1 MAESEQKNVA
11 LLVST
16 LLHSATVTHF
26 MHLST
31 DSYARHVALATYY
44 DEIVDLAD
52 KLAETYMGYEG
63 VKLTQWPKEFHLA
76 SDPVAYMEKM
86 AEFVAEVRQ
95 VICPDYSPIQ
105 NILDSICDLVDTTHY
120 KLKFLS

>member
-1 MAESEQKNVA
+1 MAESEHKNVA
-11 LLVST
+11 LMVST

-31 DSYARHVALATYY
+31 DSYAKHQALATYY

-52 KLAETYMGYEG
+52 QLAETFMGYES

-76 SDPVAYMEKM
+76 SDPVAYMEKLS
-86 AEFVAEVRQ
+86 AFVAEVRQ
-95 VICPDYSPIQ
+95 VVCPDYTPIQ
-105 NILDSICDLVDTTHY
+105 NIIDSIADLIDATHY

>member
-105 NILDSICDLVDTTHY
+105 NILDSICDLIDSTHY

>member
-26 MHLST
+26 MHFST
-31 DSYARHVALATYY
+31 DSYARHMALATYY

-52 KLAETYMGYEG
+52 DLAEAYMGYDE

-76 SDPVAYMEKM
+76 SDPVAYMKKLS
-86 AEFVAEVRQ
+86 EFVSEIRQ
-95 VICPDYSPIQ
+95 VICPDYAPIQ
-105 NILDSICDLVDTTHY
+105 NLIDSIADLIDSTHY

>member
-86 AEFVAEVRQ
+86 AEFVTEVRQ

>member
-26 MHLST
+26 MHFST
-31 DSYARHVALATYY
+31 DSYAKHVALAAYY
-44 DEIVDLAD
+44 DEIVDLTD
-52 KLAETYMGYEG
+52 ELAETYMGYEG

-76 SDPVAYMEKM
+76 SDPETYMVKLS
-86 AEFVAEVRQ
+86 EFVAEIRKT
-95 VICPDYSPIQ
+95 ICPDYAPIQ
-105 NILDSICDLVDTTHY
+105 NLIDSIADLIDATHY

>member
-1 MAESEQKNVA
+1 MAESEHKNVA
-11 LLVST
+11 LMVST

-31 DSYARHVALATYY
+31 DSYAKHQALATYY

-52 KLAETYMGYEG
+52 QLAETFMGYEG

-76 SDPVAYMEKM
+76 SDPVAYMEKLS
-86 AEFVAEVRQ
+86 AFVAEVRQ
-95 VICPDYSPIQ
+95 VVCPDYTPIQ
-105 NILDSICDLVDTTHY
+105 NIIDSIADLIDATHY